1 MNILAKT
8 WKDIDFDRM
17 VSNERLL
24 LATKKA
30 SEHKSKSVSAQK
42 YLKSEER
49 RDMLREELL
58 DGTYKPLITQDR
70 KIWDIRSNKERT
82 IRRPAFRDQ
91 VVHHLLMLELQ
102 PHIMKH
108 LIRHNIAC
116 IPNRGMEYGRKI
128 VKNWTTHKKD
138 SKYLI
143 QADVKHYYECV
154 DTAILMNFFK
164 RKIRDKRVLALLQLI
179 LDTCT
184 NGLVLGYYVC
194 QWFGALYL
202 SELDPAM
209 KEKFRLKCYVRYVD
223 NILIGCKSKKQMK
236 AVTEYLHSYLANVC
250 LKLKT
255 TGKECIRQFKWYNTF
270 VDFIGYRTY
279 REGFQEIRKTT
290 YMRIRKLMNRIC
302 KNEYCSLSQAR
313 SLLSRRG
320 IVLHSDCHTLL
331 RKIEN
336 IIASR
341 RMRRMVSYA
350 TKQQIG

>member
-1 MNILAKT
+1 MIILAKT

-17 VSNERLL
+17 VSEERIL
-24 LATKKA
+24 LATHNA
-30 SEHKSKSVSAQK
+30 SENKSKSISAQK
-42 YLKSEER
+42 YLTSEER
-49 RDMLREELL
+49 RIGLQEELL
-58 DGTYKPLITQDR
+58 SGTYIPLITQDR
-70 KIWDIRSNKERT
+70 KIWDNRSNKERT

-91 VVHHLLMLELQ
+91 IVHHLLMLELQ

-116 IPNRGMEYGRKI
+116 IPKRGMEYGRKI
-128 VKNWTTHKKD
+128 VKSWTTHKKD

-154 DTAILMNFFK
+154 DTTILMNFFK
-164 RKIRDKRVLALLQLI
+164 KKIRDKRVLSLVQLI

-202 SELDPAM
+202 SELDHAL
-209 KEKFRLKCYVRYVD
+209 KEKFKIKCYVRYVD
-223 NILIGCKSKKQMK
+223 NMLIGCKSKKQAK
-236 AVTEYLHSYLANVC
+236 AVTEYLHAFLLT
-250 LKLKT
+250 LKLRVKT
-255 TGKECIRQFKWYNTF
+255 EGKECIRQFKWHNTF

-279 REGFQEIRKTT
+279 REGFQEIRKST
-290 YMRIRKLMNRIC
+290 YIRLRRQMNRIARSTG
-302 KNEYCSLSQAR
+302 CSLSQAR

-320 IVLHSDCHTLL
+320 IVMHCDCHTLY
-331 RKIEN
+331 KAVED
-336 IIASR
+336 IIASK

-350 TKQQIG
+350 AKQKI